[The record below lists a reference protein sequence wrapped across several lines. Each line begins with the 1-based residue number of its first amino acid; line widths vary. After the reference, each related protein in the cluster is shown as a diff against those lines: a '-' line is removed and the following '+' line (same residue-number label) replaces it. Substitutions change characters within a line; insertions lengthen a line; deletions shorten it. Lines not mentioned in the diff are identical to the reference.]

1 MVYFRS
7 SILLLLYV
15 DKIKAG
21 TTKQQ
26 KQSIKQYQSRFRAA
40 FPGET
45 FDPESLQVI
54 VESSVGVL
62 SPDSIK
68 KKRNV
73 DTTKTKQT
81 AEDFRYNEPGDAMP
95 DYDTPLY
102 DEDGNRMK
110 LDPALKSKLETGRD
124 RKRSRQEHQYYR
136 EEYGYECYDTI
147 EDQYFRAG
155 DKWTTVRNL
164 TDHTGVVAGISA
176 YYSCTCEGG
185 DTGRYLCRPTQV
197 PCYSKYTKRYHEVG
211 SQFDIKTQKDEYLCY
226 CYGGA
231 TGRYECEEKAHGCY
245 DENWTHMKYGIN
257 EKFEQVRADG
267 LTYDC
272 ECQYGSRVQ
281 ERVIICRLARY
292 CQIDDDIIMIGDKFD
307 IYGPSGIVQH
317 RCTCLKGDRYTNKLE
332 CKSAQTPSL
341 IDQRGRGKYDPNRTN
356 KKGESDES
364 KNNRGGTQ
372 TKQANPNGRA
382 RGRGDDRAD
391 APKYETNQQGL
402 NPEDAWEGIEPLS
415 IDELELLASED
426 YDHTNWDDGSDV
438 DFDASQYPDLYE

>member
-1 MVYFRS
+1 MVYFSQS

-21 TTKQQ
+21 TTKNQ

-45 FDPESLQVI
+45 FPDPENIQVF
-54 VESSVGVL
+54 VESSTGFL
-62 SPDSIK
+62 SPDTIK
-68 KKRNV
+68 QKRDV
-73 DTTKTKQT
+73 DTKTKNSNNNNVDG
-81 AEDFRYNEPGDAMP
+81 DFRYNEPGDVLP

-102 DEDGNRMK
+102 DEEGNQMK
-110 LDPALKSKLETGRD
+110 LDPALKNKAETGKD

-164 TDHTGVVAGISA
+164 TDHTGVVAGVSA

-185 DTGRYLCRPTQV
+185 DTGRYICRPTQV
-197 PCYSKYTKRYHEVG
+197 PCYSKYTKQYHEVG
-211 SQFDIKTQKDEYLCY
+211 SQFDIKTQKDEYQCY

-245 DENWTHMKYGIN
+245 DENWTRKKYGIN
-257 EKFEQVRADG
+257 EKFEQVRSDG

-307 IYGPSGIVQH
+307 IYAADGSVQH

-332 CKSAQTPSL
+332 CKSAKKSSQTQRQQKQPEPEPQQASSYENNAQPYENNEQSSL
-341 IDQRGRGKYDPNRTN
+341 G
-356 KKGESDES
+356 
-364 KNNRGGTQ
+364 
-372 TKQANPNGRA
+372 QA
-382 RGRGDDRAD
+382 
-391 APKYETNQQGL
+391 
-402 NPEDAWEGIEPLS
+402 EDAWEGVEPLS
-415 IDELELLASED
+415 LDELERLANSDE
-426 YDHTNWDDGSDV
+426 YDTDNWDGMDDI
-438 DFDASQYPDLYE
+438 DPDDYPNLY

>member
-1 MVYFRS
+1 M
-7 SILLLLYV
+7 LYV

-45 FDPESLQVI
+45 FDPETLQVT
-54 VESSVGVL
+54 VESSTGFL

-68 KKRNV
+68 QKRDV

-81 AEDFRYNEPGDAMP
+81 DEDFRYNEPGDVIP

-197 PCYSKYTKRYHEVG
+197 PCYSKYTKQYHEVG

-307 IYGPSGIVQH
+307 IYGPDGGVQH

-332 CKSAQTPSL
+332 CKSASRKPTKHPEEP
-341 IDQRGRGKYDPNRTN
+341 KV
-356 KKGESDES
+356 ESDEDD
-364 KNNRGGTQ
+364 NNRR
-372 TKQANPNGRA
+372 AVNLFNGESS
-382 RGRGDDRAD
+382 RGEGRSREPKNRVDDRAD
-391 APKYETNQQGL
+391 DQKYETNQQGL

-415 IDELELLASED
+415 LDELELLASED
-426 YDHTNWDDGSDV
+426 YDHTNWNDSDGE
-438 DFDASQYPDLYE
+438 FDASQYPNLYK